1 MRRRT
6 RALCCSAAMVGM
18 VALTSCG
25 SQSTTTPPGPR
36 SASAPP
42 STQSAS
48 PSAGRSPAAGFPLT
62 ISRTGGIAGF
72 QDVLV
77 VSGDG
82 LVSATHRGRKQQC
95 RLTPAAAK
103 RLTTAVSQVP
113 WSRIT
118 PASTEPSF
126 PDDLVT
132 LLQSPAGGPVRLED
146 PQLGGGGQIFQDLLN
161 DLGGNPPTARLCRPR

>member
-1 MRRRT
+1 MRLRT
-6 RALCCSAAMVGM
+6 RALCCSAAMVAM
-18 VALTSCG
+18 TSCG
-25 SQSTTTPPGPR
+25 SQSTTTPPGPP
-36 SASAPP
+36 SASTQP
-42 STQSAS
+42 STQSSS
-48 PSAGRSPAAGFPLT
+48 PSPGQRPTEGFPLT

-82 LVSATHRGRKQQC
+82 LVSATHRGKKQQC
-95 RLTPAAAK
+95 RLTPAAVR

-113 WSRIT
+113 WPRIT

-132 LLQSPAGGPVRLED
+132 SVQSPAGGPVRLED
-146 PQLGGGGQIFQDLLN
+146 PQIGAGGQIFQDLLD
-161 DLGGNPPTARLCRPR
+161 DLSGNPPTARLCMPV